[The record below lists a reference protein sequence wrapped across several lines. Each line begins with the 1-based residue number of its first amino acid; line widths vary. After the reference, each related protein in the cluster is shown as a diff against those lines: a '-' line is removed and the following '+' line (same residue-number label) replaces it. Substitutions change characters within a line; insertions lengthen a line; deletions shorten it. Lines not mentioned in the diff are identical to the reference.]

1 MIIIILLF
9 SLRLADKSITF
20 EISMGN
26 AGNSLE
32 GYQPMEHHADLSAL
46 DDNSKFF
53 FTFKV

>member
-32 GYQPMEHHADLSAL
+32 GYQPMEPHADLSAL